1 MVKWWGVTL
10 LSCNNRNNCGVFIS
24 LFLSPGSLPLHEKS
38 LMIFDGLQWPTW
50 TPWKSPRLSSCI
62 NLRSSITC
70 RELLWNQDLEKN
82 WTYCFLFVC
91 ICICLVYEVL
101 NLIPHHTEDLE
112 WIENTCETN
121 TSFINKLALREVG
134 MKEKV
139 IVSVG
144 NWNLIWHFR
153 PEPFIQI
160 SNMYIRRIC

>member
-70 RELLWNQDLEKN
+70 RVLLWIQDLEKN
-82 WTYCFLFVC
+82 WIHHFLS
-91 ICICLVYEVL
+91 VYVDKVL
-101 NLIPHHTEDLE
+101 DSIPHHTDYLERIEIITFVCHHAED
-112 WIENTCETN
+112 
-121 TSFINKLALREVG
+121 NKISTLASIWPLAPLVPPKG
-134 MKEKV
+134 WLDTKESLAFKV
-139 IVSVG
+139 FV
-144 NWNLIWHFR
+144 
-153 PEPFIQI
+153 
-160 SNMYIRRIC
+160 